1 MAFCVLNVKYIYE
14 RDFNVDLAAPLCA
27 IKSALCAK
35 ASLNAHM
42 GLSVF
47 NANVKNTAAAAS
59 QTQDFINFFDWVCQV
74 VKGVDKNLI

>member
-1 MAFCVLNVKYIYE
+1 
-14 RDFNVDLAAPLCA
+14 
-27 IKSALCAK
+27 
-35 ASLNAHM
+35 M